1 MVALDKR
8 KVSLLTLLDL
18 SAAFDTID
26 HSLLIQRLRHDFGIY
41 GTALDWFRSYL
52 SNRSQSVLVDGHIS
66 EPTEITCGVPQGSV
80 LGPILFVL
88 YTTPLSTVIK
98 SHSVIDHSYADD
110 SQLQKSAS
118 PRDIPYLIQSMQ
130 ECISDV
136 KSWMTVNKLKLNDDK
151 TEVMLVSSK
160 QMSHKLTVPD
170 SMIVGDATISFT
182 RAVKNLGVTLD
193 NHLEMEDHVYATI
206 RASNFQLR
214 RIASIRQ
221 YITAD
226 AAATLVSAYILSR
239 LDYCNSLLYN
249 CHNYLTDKL
258 QIVMNNAAR
267 LVLRIPRRAHIT
279 PHLVSLHWLPVQYR
293 IRYKIAYLSFQCK
306 QGLSP
311 DYLKKMVPDKE
322 RSRSDTRSSSD
333 TVALREGPAHS
344 QKTLGDKCFSRAAP
358 VVWNSLPLRTRTSET
373 RSSFKSALKTYMF
386 DQAY

>member
-1 MVALDKR
+1 
-8 KVSLLTLLDL
+8 
-18 SAAFDTID
+18 
-26 HSLLIQRLRHDFGIY
+26 
-41 GTALDWFRSYL
+41 
-52 SNRSQSVLVDGHIS
+52 
-66 EPTEITCGVPQGSV
+66 
-80 LGPILFVL
+80 
-88 YTTPLSTVIK
+88 
-98 SHSVIDHSYADD
+98 
-110 SQLQKSAS
+110 
-118 PRDIPYLIQSMQ
+118 
-130 ECISDV
+130 
-136 KSWMTVNKLKLNDDK
+136 
-151 TEVMLVSSK
+151 
-160 QMSHKLTVPD
+160 
-170 SMIVGDATISFT
+170 MIVGDATISFT